1 MVSPAYRA
9 VLEPLIEQ
17 LQRRLGLGVFKDIV
31 SLTPAKSIHGA
42 VWAAGSRRQWATD
55 HRERDEVREHAL
67 RFCLCGVA
75 PETIAQIVARSVRRT
90 LRNGVMV
97 RQQIGASRWLGRRIV
112 VPITLDHKPMR
123 DAL

>member
-55 HRERDEVREHAL
+55 HRERDEVR
-67 RFCLCGVA
+67 C
-75 PETIAQIVARSVRRT
+75 AQCQKNLAEWRDGTPADRR
-90 LRNGVMV
+90 
-97 RQQIGASRWLGRRIV
+97 
-112 VPITLDHKPMR
+112 
-123 DAL
+123 